1 MSIGLENYVIVNDGR
16 GSSEVNLLKKLIE
29 RSEMKDLR
37 RTVRRWATEVKA
49 HRNVERRTLTPLGE

>member
-37 RTVRRWATEVKA
+37 RTVRRWD
-49 HRNVERRTLTPLGE
+49 NGG